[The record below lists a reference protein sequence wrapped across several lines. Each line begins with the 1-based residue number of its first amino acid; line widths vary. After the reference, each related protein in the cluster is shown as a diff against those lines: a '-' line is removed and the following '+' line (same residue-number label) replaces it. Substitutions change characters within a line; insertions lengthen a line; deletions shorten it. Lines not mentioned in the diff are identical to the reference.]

1 MAPTNRAAWL
11 IGKQVHPLVVSEA
24 PYTHPGENEVVVKTG
39 AVAINPIDS
48 MKQLMG
54 DNMMG
59 WVKYPF
65 TLGEDVAGE
74 IVEVGSNVKR
84 FSPGDRVIGHA
95 VGLDSRSNKSS
106 EGAFQEYVVLRSN
119 LISPIP
125 DSLPYEKACV
135 LPLCLST
142 AACGLYMKDY
152 LALPHPSV
160 KTPKGSAGQYLLI
173 WGGST
178 SLGSNAIQLA
188 VASGYDVITT
198 CSPRNFDY
206 VKSLGATH
214 VFDYND
220 ASTIPAI
227 ISLLRTNHNHH
238 AGALAIGPNSMES
251 CIPIVSSCP
260 GRKFI
265 AQASLP
271 MPKVVPPKGMQ
282 LVSFIAGFVWFKL
295 STFVKCKVKG
305 VGYKFIWG
313 NDLMV
318 NEVGKAVYEDFLP
331 EALGLGRY
339 KAAPEAEVV
348 GRGLES
354 VQEGLDRMMKGVS
367 AKKLVVVL

>member
-11 IGKQVHPLVVSEA
+11 TGKQVHPLVVSEA
-24 PYTHPGENEVVVKTG
+24 PYTPPGDNEVVKTG

-74 IVEVGSNVKR
+74 VVEVGSNVKR

-106 EGAFQEYVVLRSN
+106 EGAFQKYVVLRSN
-119 LISPIP
+119 LVSPIP
-125 DSLPYEKACV
+125 DNLPYEKACV

-142 AACGLYMKDY
+142 AAC
-152 LALPHPSV
+152 
-160 KTPKGSAGQYLLI
+160 QYLLI

-206 VKSLGATH
+206 VKSLGASQ

-220 ASTIPAI
+220 ASTIPSI
-227 ISLLRTNHNHH
+227 ISLLKDKQH
-238 AGALAIGPNSMES
+238 AGALAIGPNSMGS
-251 CIPIVSSCP
+251 CIPIIASTP

-271 MPKVVPPKGMQ
+271 MPNVVPPKGMQ

-331 EALGLGRY
+331 VALSVG
-339 KAAPEAEVV
+339 KFQAKPEAEVV